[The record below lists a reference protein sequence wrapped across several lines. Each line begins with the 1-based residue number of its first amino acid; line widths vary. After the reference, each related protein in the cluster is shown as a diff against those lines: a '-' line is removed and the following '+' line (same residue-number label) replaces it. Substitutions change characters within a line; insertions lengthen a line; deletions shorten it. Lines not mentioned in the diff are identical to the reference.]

1 MMQEPPATSNLLHTA
16 ALVLLLAFSN
26 LVHGTPGINLP
37 INAQVPPVARPNHAY
52 SFVFSDSTFSWA
64 GNSIDYSLT
73 NYSGWLQLD
82 SSSRAFSGTPGY
94 ADAGS
99 VTVALA
105 ATDESGSSS
114 MSVTFVVS
122 ADSGPGLGTSVAE
135 QLPAFGPVPSPDS
148 LSLAP
153 SSALS
158 LSFSPNTFTNT
169 NASTVYYAICA
180 NNTPLPSWVN
190 FHPSSL
196 TFSGTTPSSTSP
208 WELPQAFRIQLI
220 ASNVLG
226 FGEAVA
232 SFQLVITNH
241 LLTFRNSL
249 HVVNITNGVPVDF
262 HGLWG
267 DLTLDGQP
275 ANSSDIR
282 QIAASTPPWMSFNS
296 STMTLSGTPPTS
308 VASQNFTVTAS
319 DIYGDTTS
327 TVVLIQDNGN
337 LTDAFTGP
345 FAAVN
350 ATIGANFTYDLNSEI
365 VSNSTADVA
374 VTLGA
379 ASIWLN
385 FNSTSLELQGH
396 VPTDLKPQSVQI
408 MVTSAQGSQSQS
420 QNLTINIQSASAPSA
435 RTTNSHSISP
445 KATSGST
452 AGGNRNVNAAGSAG
466 KPRKRWIA
474 AAVLVPIIL
483 ALGCLLLLCF
493 CLKRRRRRKAE
504 KDQSRSPR
512 WKISRPIQEKD
523 TPNFDVQEETT
534 GVLAINE
541 KQASPRASK
550 APWPD
555 FLGYQTSGHSN
566 RGSKLRVLSEA
577 TGSIGH
583 SIAPDSSGFPFPGW
597 AKGKSAVPEVSLISE
612 KHIPRRT
619 GKASCGL
626 NAPPLAVQRLS
637 VVVDNSP
644 TKRNS
649 KQKRRVSSSSHDTTS
664 VFSNQR
670 QNSKQKKRQSSLSH
684 DTTSVFSNQR
694 RSGLGH
700 GRITLS
706 RNSSNF
712 RFSSKGVGHGNGL
725 TSGPPGFGI
734 VRNSWRNLS
743 RSTWTSTDASSEPGV
758 EREATIGRYQSN
770 SRPPTSNTFGKG
782 SHSHVI
788 REVPDD
794 EGLRKPTLRPV
805 LSSTKSSIRRKSPS
819 PSRLKS
825 EFLKVDPLQSF
836 HKRRLQQRSSRNPL
850 FSAGPSSSR
859 LSSIRGSKTAPLER
873 TASQSGGT
881 DNNTLSERPITPQR
895 EDPRR
900 SYSESSSLDPPVR
913 PTPSRSFGSTTPPRR
928 QKSYIRYQLNAR
940 ALSPPKSNRPLHM
953 NSRGSSWVSTSSD
966 SKFGSAASDAAPPPF
981 TTTGFGDDLREETD
995 ENGNKRWLRGHP
1007 NPLGTHGLD
1016 VTDQELIDRL
1026 RVSGHV
1032 GAAQRLSYLMRAQQ
1046 PVDPFGADESAN
1058 EGRQLKIG
1066 SMKGKR
1072 LGLKKA
1078 GLRQGDPVNLSM
1090 RGDISNT
1097 TAGSAFI

>member
-1 MMQEPPATSNLLHTA
+1 MMQEPPATLKILHIA
-16 ALVLLLAFSN
+16 ALVLLLAFSDF
-26 LVHGTPGINLP
+26 VCGTPSINLP

-82 SSSRAFSGTPGY
+82 SSSRAFSGTPGS

-105 ATDESGSSS
+105 ATDETGASS

-122 ADSGPGLGTSVAE
+122 ADNGPGLGTSVAE

-232 SFQLVITNH
+232 SFQLVISNH
-241 LLTFRNSL
+241 LLMFRNSL
-249 HVVNITNGVPVDF
+249 HVINTTNGVPVNF
-262 HGLWG
+262 SGLPR

-282 QIAASTPPWMSFNS
+282 QVAASTPPWMSFDS
-296 STMTLSGTPPTS
+296 STMTLSGTPPAS
-308 VASQNFTVTAS
+308 AASQNFTITAS

-327 TVVLIQDNGN
+327 TVILIQSNEN
-337 LTDAFTGP
+337 LTSAFTGP
-345 FAAVN
+345 FTAVN
-350 ATIGANFTYDLNSEI
+350 ATIGANFTYDLSSGI

-374 VTLGA
+374 VNLGA

-396 VPTDLKPQSVQI
+396 IPKDLEPQSFQV
-408 MVTSAQGSQSQS
+408 MVTTTQGSQSQS
-420 QNLTINIQSASAPSA
+420 QNLTINIQDASAPSA

-452 AGGNRNVNAAGSAG
+452 AGGNRNADTAGSAS
-466 KPRKRWIA
+466 KPRRRWIA
-474 AAVLVPIIL
+474 AAVIVPIFL

-493 CLKRRRRRKAE
+493 YLKRRRRRRKAE
-504 KDQSRSPR
+504 KDQSRSLR
-512 WKISRPIQEKD
+512 WKISRPIQEKIS
-523 TPNFDVQEETT
+523 PNFDVQEERP
-534 GVLAINE
+534 GGLIINE
-541 KQASPRASK
+541 KRASSRASK
-550 APWPD
+550 APWQD
-555 FLGYQTSGHSN
+555 VLGFQTSGHSN
-566 RGSKLRVLSEA
+566 RGSKSRVSDV
-577 TGSIGH
+577 TIGSIQH
-583 SIAPDSSGFPFPGW
+583 S
-597 AKGKSAVPEVSLISE
+597 
-612 KHIPRRT
+612 
-619 GKASCGL
+619 
-626 NAPPLAVQRLS
+626 
-637 VVVDNSP
+637 SP

-649 KQKRRVSSSSHDTTS
+649 KQK
-664 VFSNQR
+664 
-670 QNSKQKKRQSSLSH
+670 KRGSSLSH
-684 DTTSVFSNQR
+684 DTTSGLLNQR
-694 RSGLGH
+694 RSGIGH
-700 GRITLS
+700 GRTTLG
-706 RNSSNF
+706 RDSSNF

-743 RSTWTSTDASSEPGV
+743 RSTWASTDASSELGI
-758 EREATIGRYQSN
+758 EREATVGRYHSN

-782 SHSHVI
+782 AHSHVI
-788 REVPDD
+788 HEVPDD
-794 EGLRKPTLRPV
+794 EGPRKPTLRPV
-805 LSSTKSSIRRKSPS
+805 LSSAQSRIRRKSGS
-819 PSRLKS
+819 PSRSKS

-859 LSSIRGSKTAPLER
+859 LSSIRGSKTAPLGIA
-873 TASQSGGT
+873 ASQSGGT
-881 DNNTLSERPITPQR
+881 DNNTGSERPLTPQR
-895 EDPRR
+895 EDVQR

-913 PTPSRSFGSTTPPRR
+913 PSPSRSFGPTTPPRR
-928 QKSYIRYQLNAR
+928 QKSYIKYQLKTR
-940 ALSPPKSNRPLHM
+940 ALSPPNSNRPLRM

-966 SKFGSAASDAAPPPF
+966 SKFGSAASDAAPPHPF

-1007 NPLGTHGLD
+1007 NPLGTHRLD

-1046 PVDPFGADESAN
+1046 PAEGGKTDPFGTDESGD
-1058 EGRQLKIG
+1058 EGGGGQFKIG

-1072 LGLKKA
+1072 LGLQKA
-1078 GLRQGDPVNLSM
+1078 ALRQGDPGNLSM